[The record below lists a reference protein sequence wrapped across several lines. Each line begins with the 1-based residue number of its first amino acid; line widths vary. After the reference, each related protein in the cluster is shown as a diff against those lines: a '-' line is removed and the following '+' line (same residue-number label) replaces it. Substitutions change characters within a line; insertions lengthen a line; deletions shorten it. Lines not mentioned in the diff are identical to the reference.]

1 MSSKIKIK
9 IGQIEIEYEGSE
21 EFLKEEL
28 PALLGAVTELYK
40 ETGAHPAPIHAH
52 STTVTQ
58 NFENGASKSSSSGDF
73 GTTNSISAK
82 LGAKT
87 GTELAL
93 AAAARLVLGMG
104 QEQFT
109 RKQLLQ
115 EMQNG
120 TQYYKSSYGSNLSK
134 TLKTLVGDHKFIER
148 AKDTYAL
155 KADVV
160 ASLEARLA

>member
-28 PALLGAVTELYK
+28 PSLLGAVTELYK
-40 ETGAHPAPIHAH
+40 ETGLQLESVQSPQ
-52 STTVTQ
+52 STLNQ
-58 NFENGASKSSSSGDF
+58 NTENGVPKTSSSGDF

-87 GTELAL
+87 GAELAI
-93 AAAARLVLGMG
+93 AAAARLVLGLG

-120 TQYYKSSYGSNLSK
+120 TQYYKSSYGSNLTK
-134 TLKTLVGDHKFIER
+134 TIKTLVGDQKLIER

>member
-1 MSSKIKIK
+1 MTSKMKIK

-21 EFLKEEL
+21 DFLKDEL
-28 PALLGAVTELYK
+28 PALLEAVTALYKATGAVTDEVNQPQANSSTASVASSNRT
-40 ETGAHPAPIHAH
+40 TGEI
-52 STTVTQ
+52 
-58 NFENGASKSSSSGDF
+58 
-73 GTTNSISAK
+73 GTTNSIAAK
-82 LGAKT
+82 LGGKT
-87 GTELAL
+87 GPELAL
-93 AAAARLVLGMG
+93 AAAARLVIGLG

-120 TQYYKSSYGSNLSK
+120 TQYYKSSYGSNLTK
-134 TLKTLVGDHKFIER
+134 TIKTLVGDHKFIER

-160 ASLEARLA
+160 ASLETRLA

>member
-1 MSSKIKIK
+1 MTSKIKIR

-28 PALLGAVTELYK
+28 PDLLKAVTVLHK
-40 ETGAHPAPIHAH
+40 EAGGIMPVNVPESEPATGSNP
-52 STTVTQ
+52 VTAFDGS
-58 NFENGASKSSSSGDF
+58 NL
-73 GTTNSISAK
+73 GTTNSIAAK
-82 LGAKT
+82 LSAKT
-87 GTELAL
+87 GSELAI
-93 AAAARLVLGMG
+93 AAAARLVLGSG
-104 QEQFT
+104 LEQFS

-115 EMQNG
+115 EMQNA

-134 TLKTLVGDHKFIER
+134 TIRTLVGDHRFIER

-160 ASLEARLA
+160 KTLESQLA

>member
-1 MSSKIKIK
+1 MTSKIKIR

-28 PALLGAVTELYK
+28 PDLLKAVTVLHK
-40 ETGAHPAPIHAH
+40 EAGGVMPVNVPESESATGSNP
-52 STTVTQ
+52 VTAFDGS
-58 NFENGASKSSSSGDF
+58 NL
-73 GTTNSISAK
+73 GTTNSIAAK
-82 LGAKT
+82 LSAKT
-87 GTELAL
+87 GSELAI
-93 AAAARLVLGMG
+93 AAAARLVLGSG
-104 QEQFT
+104 LEQFN

-115 EMQNG
+115 EMQNA

-134 TLKTLVGDHKFIER
+134 TIRTLVGDHRFIER

-160 ASLEARLA
+160 KTLESQLA